1 MVAGIR
7 EATEACGTGWVG
19 SCGLDIDATP
29 PGGCAAA
36 AAAAAE
42 VDSFGILAGG
52 TGCVG
57 STTEGGLGCVGRAGI
72 ISGCVGSAGVMGG
85 GRFCGG
91 CWTGS
96 FRLEGDS
103 IIE

>member
-1 MVAGIR
+1 MR

-19 SCGLDIDATP
+19 SCGLAIDPTP
-29 PGGCAAA
+29 PGGCPAAGA
-36 AAAAAE
+36 
-42 VDSFGILAGG
+42 DSFGILAGG

-57 STTEGGLGCVGRAGI
+57 RTTEGGLGCVGRAGI

-85 GRFCGG
+85 GRFCCG